1 MVRERGNIR
10 ISKEEQKQGET
21 YSPLEEKFLSR
32 EVKYRTHKERAKLVE
47 EDRKLDA
54 FLEKI
59 SHNEELFTRYL
70 RMFSDYEGEVV
81 FLDENLLKLDVEP
94 YISLPE
100 GYALKGGAARVSVE
114 RALDKTCSQEPRDI
128 DICYIGDP
136 DREDRS
142 LSEYLAERYSPD
154 DYIHGYGVEP
164 LEDGYF
170 ETRDFTIN
178 EVLVSNESAVL
189 TKQAL
194 LDIMRS
200 IIRFTEYEKTNFY
213 FQEYYG
219 EEEEVGVRFV
229 NDKLASKALR
239 LIAEREER
247 TFIDADE
254 FFEKKYINEFHMA
267 LHLDRAM
274 GKGFRVANAFVE
286 NLKKYHQI
294 PEDISSPLECASYL
308 SDYTEFIYRH
318 LDSFKEKESLL
329 SHNERIRKFEETY
342 LDTLGDYAVVD
353 LKYDYVSSFFDDIE
367 NKVYKAR

>member
-1 MVRERGNIR
+1 MV
-10 ISKEEQKQGET
+10 
-21 YSPLEEKFLSR
+21 EKFLSK
-32 EVKYRTHKERAKLVE
+32 EVKYRTHKEREKLVE

-70 RMFSDYEGEVV
+70 RMFSDYEGEVT
-81 FLDENLLKLDVEP
+81 FLSEKLLKLDVEP

-100 GYALKGGAARVSVE
+100 DYALKGGAARVSVE
-114 RALDKTCSQEPRDI
+114 RALDRTCSHTPRDI

-136 DREDRS
+136 DKEDTE
-142 LSEYLAERYSPD
+142 LSESLAKNYSPD
-154 DYIHGYGVEP
+154 DYIHGHGVEP
-164 LEDGYF
+164 LEDDYF

-178 EVLVSNESAVL
+178 EVLVNNDGAIL

-194 LDIMRS
+194 LDMMRS

-213 FQEYYG
+213 YQNYY
-219 EEEEVGVRFV
+219 EEDEEVDVRFV

-274 GKGFRVANAFVE
+274 GEGFHVANAFVE

-294 PEDISSPLECASYL
+294 PEDITTPLECATYL

-318 LDSFKEKESLL
+318 LDSFEAKEALL
-329 SHNERIRKFEETY
+329 SRNERIRRFEESY
-342 LDTLGDYAVVD
+342 LDTLGEYAVTD
-353 LKYDYVSSFFDDIE
+353 LKYDHVVRFFDAVE
-367 NKVYKAR
+367 HKTYRAK